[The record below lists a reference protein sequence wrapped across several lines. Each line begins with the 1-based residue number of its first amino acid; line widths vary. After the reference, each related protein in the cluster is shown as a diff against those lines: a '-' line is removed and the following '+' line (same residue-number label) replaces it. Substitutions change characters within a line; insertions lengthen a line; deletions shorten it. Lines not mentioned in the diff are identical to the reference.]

1 VCTSWTDKSYTIL
14 FILIS
19 LCVMKRKPEL
29 VLIWSGSEFFVKM
42 TITQSLRSLKN
53 WSQDQIESSI
63 RKRKEKNKSG
73 SKVPFESKK
82 LTTLVFLAHPRVE
95 SVRTSLLFFYEFW
108 APHSSLPPLPFP
120 PPSAQIIRPLL
131 VLTSILSTSH
141 ASFFWSHFNFAAK
154 ILTQWIL
161 LQNYLWQCDQPIF
174 VNAKS
179 SC

>member
-1 VCTSWTDKSYTIL
+1 
-14 FILIS
+14 
-19 LCVMKRKPEL
+19 MKRKPDL
-29 VLIWSGSEFFVKM
+29 VLIWSGSKFFVKM
-42 TITQSLRSLKN
+42 IITQSFRSLKN

-63 RKRKEKNKSG
+63 
-73 SKVPFESKK
+73 KK
-82 LTTLVFLAHPRVE
+82 KKKKTNQDQRFHLNRRSWQHWCLAHPRVE
-95 SVRTSLLFFYEFW
+95 NVRTSLLFFYQFW
-108 APHSSLPPLPFP
+108 APYSSLPPLPFP

-141 ASFFWSHFNFAAK
+141 ASFVWSHFNFAAK